1 MIHHD
6 SDSSKQCKPVKQ
18 LDMLITVDLCCEPCN
33 CSKGKQTG
41 HMESYGAMQV
51 EGLVV
56 PWCQAEREKYATL
69 MLLICTDGV
78 AWQLTESQRF
88 VAIYALI
95 ITYYM
100 LLVHTG
106 TILIYMILYANNC

>member
-1 MIHHD
+1 V
-6 SDSSKQCKPVKQ
+6 SLVTAP
-18 LDMLITVDLCCEPCN
+18 
-33 CSKGKQTG
+33 KGNRLAIW
-41 HMESYGAMQV
+41 SPYGAMQV

-56 PWCQAEREKYATL
+56 PWCQAEREKYAKL

-78 AWQLTESQRF
+78 AWQPTESQRF

-95 ITYYM
+95 ITYM

-106 TILIYMILYANNC
+106 TIYLYDFIC